1 MLTRTDL
8 ANYLIVKVLSPSYLL
23 QLSPL
28 TFRHTMPALAY
39 TSGKYS
45 LPSAADARGQ
55 FGRRESRFSFL
66 GALAA
71 WLSPRSSSDLKV
83 SGIGAIGQPFLTG
96 SRIGTQCQGPTLS

>member
-1 MLTRTDL
+1 MPLVTF
-8 ANYLIVKVLSPSYLL
+8 NYSIVKVLSPSYLL

-55 FGRRESRFSFL
+55 FGRRESRFGFL
-66 GALAA
+66 GALA
-71 WLSPRSSSDLKV
+71 
-83 SGIGAIGQPFLTG
+83 SGPWPVLQ
-96 SRIGTQCQGPTLS
+96 